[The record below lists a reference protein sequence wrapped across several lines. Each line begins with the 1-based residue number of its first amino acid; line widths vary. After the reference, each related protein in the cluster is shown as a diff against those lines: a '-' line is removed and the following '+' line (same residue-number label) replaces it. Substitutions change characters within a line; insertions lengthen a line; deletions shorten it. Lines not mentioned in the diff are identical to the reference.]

1 MGTAF
6 SILLLLMGGLFIFMG
21 VTGNE
26 SFFSIIR
33 RTRRLYGS
41 FSEESLP
48 TAVLVSGIIF
58 AAIGLLTLI
67 F

>member
-1 MGTAF
+1 MANAF
-6 SILLLLMGGLFIFMG
+6 SILLLLVGGLFIFMG
-21 VTGNE
+21 VTRNE
-26 SFFSIIR
+26 SFFGILR